1 MPQNPPTQADPIL
14 LTKLL
19 RDAMKRNGLEN
30 VFRAAGA
37 TRITGQAT
45 EILAE
50 TTAAHVAPLL
60 AQGRLEIPLGTPA
73 PHPPLTDAAH
83 EAFEAAK
90 LEDGFQ
96 AAGIDP
102 EKGQRAVAREMVRI
116 AQSATAFAKSEG
128 RPVCHNCSAVGA
140 SLAASKLA
148 TLPDA

>member
-1 MPQNPPTQADPIL
+1 
-14 LTKLL
+14 
-19 RDAMKRNGLEN
+19 MKPNGLEN

-37 TRITGQAT
+37 TQITGQAT

-60 AQGRLEIPLGTPA
+60 ARGRLKVPLGTPA
-73 PHPPLTDAAH
+73 PHPTLTEAAH
-83 EAFEAAK
+83 GAFEAAK
-90 LEDGFQ
+90 LKDGFE

-102 EKGQRAVAREMVRI
+102 EKGQQAVAREMVRI
-116 AQSATAFAKSEG
+116 AQSATEFAKSEG

-140 SLAASKLA
+140 ALAASKLA